1 MAACELALR
10 EQLCQDNIIHTLILA
25 HLYRYPYLKEECFKR
40 LAKCK
45 KSLDAEDVGML
56 KPYPDLMVEAIQMT

>member
-25 HLYRYPYLKEECFKR
+25 HLYRCPDLKAECFKS
-40 LAKCK
+40 LAECR
-45 KSLDAEDVGML
+45 KSLDAVQIGRL
-56 KPYPDLMVEAIQMT
+56 KPYPDLMVEAIQMA